1 MSGTWKGYHGITG
14 NLIYNFDDLQGMRNY
29 SLKIPDRIKSN
40 FFITSTIGETSRVR
54 IYYDEAM
61 VLSNNHLVDQIC
73 SDFKFQLN
81 EADYKYV
88 IELNEVNTT
97 RLYYLIKSKILNM
110 DNKEK
115 INAVYSSSTNT
126 DNPLWNATSL
136 DGGVYDEK
144 GNSDHYQKQ
153 FMELVREQER
163 KYGTIVAYLFCIG
176 NVDKY
181 AGRAGEK
188 AGVPAEKDLAKK
200 TWYKKAARHFKLKIE
215 AEKNKTVAPDRNA
228 YVSMPEEVKDL
239 ICCEQPFS
247 ELFNVGY
254 IPLSVAIE
262 K

>member
-1 MSGTWKGYHGITG
+1 MEKTWKGYEQISG
-14 NLIYNFDDLQGMRNY
+14 NLIYNFVDLQAIRNY
-29 SLKIPDRIKSN
+29 GLLVPDKILSN
-40 FFITSTIGETSRVR
+40 FFVTSTQNNISKVR
-54 IYYDEAM
+54 FYFDDTVILNTER
-61 VLSNNHLVDQIC
+61 LIEQIC
-73 SDFKFQLN
+73 FDSRFYISKAEFKN
-81 EADYKYV
+81 IVNSYES
-88 IELNEVNTT
+88 NTT
-97 RLYYLIKSKILNM
+97 KLYYLVKSKLLNM
-110 DNKEK
+110 NNKEK
-115 INAVYSSSTNT
+115 SNT
-126 DNPLWNATSL
+126 LELNNDKPSWNTTSL
-136 DGGVYDEK
+136 DGGTYDEK

-188 AGVPAEKDLAKK
+188 AGVPAEKDLTKK
-200 TWYKKAARHFKLKIE
+200 SWYQKAARHFKLKIE

-239 ICCEQPFS
+239 ICSEQPFS

-254 IPLSVAIE
+254 VPLSVAIE